1 MRLRPKGLKPEGF
14 QGFPRGTLNVP
25 VPSPV
30 FGPLLE
36 AIDDLAEL
44 KCTLRVLWL
53 LHQRKGHPRFVTLR
67 EMVADRV
74 LLAGLQDSA
83 PSPQEAIEAALC
95 KAVQRGTFLSTK
107 VEKNGNTE
115 ELYLLNSDTGR
126 KALEAIENDQIPIR
140 TQVEGDEAPVGRAQ
154 QKLSIFALY
163 EENVG
168 LLTPLLAEEL
178 KDAEASYPWPW
189 IEEAFKLAVEL
200 NRRNWRYISRIL
212 ERWATEG
219 KDSGEFG
226 RHTAKGNR
234 TEHFEEYLQRRTN
247 LR

>member
-1 MRLRPKGLKPEGF
+1 MRLHPGGLKPEGF

-36 AIDDLAEL
+36 AIDDLIEL
-44 KCTLRVLWL
+44 KCTLRLLWI
-53 LHQRKGHPRFVTLR
+53 LHQRKGHPRLVTLR

-74 LLAGLQDSA
+74 LLAGLQGSVS
-83 PSPQEAIEAALC
+83 SPQETIESALC
-95 KAVQRGTFLSTK
+95 KVVQRGTFLSTK
-107 VEKNGNTE
+107 VKRNGKTE
-115 ELYLLNSDTGR
+115 ELYLLNSETGR
-126 KALEAIENDQIPIR
+126 KALEAIENDQIPIG
-140 TQVEGDEAPVGRAQ
+140 TQVEDDEAPVSSAQ
-154 QKLSIFALY
+154 QKPSIFALY

-168 LLTPLLAEEL
+168 LLTPLLADEL
-178 KDAEASYPWPW
+178 KDANASYPWPW
-189 IEEAFKLAVEL
+189 IEEAFKLAVEC

-219 KDSGEFG
+219 KDSGKFG

-234 TEHFEEYLQRRTN
+234 TEHFKEYLQRRTN